1 MLKSPFPWFMVDN
14 NATTA
19 KAAAVNSKTVERF
32 WSKVDKRPSCWLWT
46 ASRRHKG
53 YGAFVWA
60 LPSGEIIQ
68 GRAHRFSWIIH
79 NGEIPDCLCVLHKC
93 DNPLCVN
100 PDHLFLGTKAEN
112 NADMLSKGRHVKGG
126 SKLKSLGLLGNYE
139 RGERHHAAKLNPSL
153 VRRIRAEKSRM
164 SYSKLSAKY
173 GVSVGNLHRIVTGK
187 AWSHVI

>member
-1 MLKSPFPWFMVDN
+1 MN
-14 NATTA
+14 Q
-19 KAAAVNSKTVERF
+19 KTIDRF
-32 WSKVDKRPSCWLWT
+32 WSKVDKRSSCWLWT

-60 LPSGEIIQ
+60 SSSGQIVQ

-79 NGEIPDCLCVLHKC
+79 NGEIPDGLCVLHKC

-100 PDHLFLGTKAEN
+100 PAHLFLGSKAEN
-112 NADMLSKGRHVKGG
+112 NADMVAKGRHVKGG
-126 SKLKSLGLLGNYE
+126 SKLKSLGLLGRYE
-139 RGERHHAAKLNPSL
+139 RGENHHAAKLNHDL
-153 VRRIRAEKSRM
+153 VRKIRKEKAFL

-173 GVSVGNLHRIVTGK
+173 GISVGPLHRIVTRK